1 MAGVRTNKDG
11 AAYGL
16 QGLFASSEAAC
27 WDMHGF
33 NRLGGNSL
41 ADTIMAGKIVGEK
54 IAEFLDGYETRF
66 STSSVKDSVSNVR
79 GKIDRLLSGK
89 NGDENVFN
97 IRNAIQDQLGILRR
111 KMGWSAVK
119 HLFRFDS

>member
-16 QGLFASSEAAC
+16 KGLFSAGEAAC

-41 ADTIMAGKIVGEK
+41 AETIVAGKIVGEK
-54 IAEFLDGYETRF
+54 IAEFLKGYEVNFNTA
-66 STSSVKDSVSNVR
+66 VIKDAVA
-79 GKIDRLLSGK
+79 KDYERLSPAY
-89 NGDENVFN
+89 E
-97 IRNAIQDQLGILRR
+97 LRR
-111 KMGWSAVK
+111 KLLSDRRLTLQEFYPGWNSWQ
-119 HLFRFDS
+119 